1 MAKRGDITRARS
13 VKAEFDDAICATTNA
28 GAVIA
33 ERGFRR
39 LNLKRICAD
48 YLPERNDDAKYAST
62 DIAYSTIAAL
72 ITGGKGLKANE
83 ALRLND
89 LDAELFGLDAGLPTE
104 GTIHNA
110 MAEMAGLKP
119 RKFHD
124 AYGEAGRAHPA
135 IDLFGRVKVKPK
147 HRRII
152 PEQPE
157 AALSGNRES
166 LDAFTGAMATRCL
179 KALPHKVV
187 YLDGYVIGFG
197 DATQLE
203 VRGRCFDAAEVDRN
217 GAKALQWATFMVG
230 PVIAAQSLDGGAA
243 FEAHR
248 LSGLI
253 DNAAPVIEPLR
264 GSRGVLGLYDAAY
277 FHNEIL
283 TLHEER
289 DWKYIMSANLH
300 RQKLER
306 EIAPL
311 NDALWSDLGPDDH
324 RGWEAASVTVFK
336 HRPTDWRHET
346 RIVAI
351 RYRPKGE
358 LFWRY
363 TFFATNLGAGDLPK
377 HRVAEF
383 GFGQYVRMLYST
395 KQARED
401 HYKTPLIDLGLHHP
415 PSSRLGINEV
425 FYALASA
432 ASNIAM
438 VLRYRVVKGADR
450 GIRLW
455 RLRAQYF
462 RLAGRLIRGAGTLRV
477 VLFGGGHSPGF
488 KQHWLTAFG
497 EASLI

>member
-1 MAKRGDITRARS
+1 MAKKGDITRARS
-13 VKAEFDDAICATTNA
+13 VKAEFDDSIRATPNA
-28 GAVIA
+28 GSVLV
-33 ERGFRR
+33 ERAFRR
-39 LNLKRICAD
+39 INLKRICAD
-48 YLPERNDDAKYAST
+48 YLPERSDNAHYSAT
-62 DIAYSTIAAL
+62 DPAYSTIAAL

-83 ALRLND
+83 ALRRND
-89 LDAELFGLDAGLPTE
+89 LDAQLFGLEAGLPTE

-110 MAEMAGLKP
+110 MADMAGLKP

-124 AYGEAGRAHPA
+124 AYGEAGHAHPA
-135 IDLFGRVKVKPK
+135 IDLFGRLKRRPK

-157 AALSGNRES
+157 AALSSKREA
-166 LDAFTGAMATRCL
+166 LADFTAAMATRCF

-187 YLDGYVIGFG
+187 YLDNYLVCFG

-203 VRGRCFDAAEVDRN
+203 VRGNCFDAAEVDRN
-217 GAKALQWATFMVG
+217 GAKALQWATLMVG
-230 PVIAAQSLDGGAA
+230 PVIAAQSLNGGAA

-248 LSGLI
+248 LPGLI
-253 DNAAPVIEPLR
+253 DNAAPVIEPLK

-277 FHNEIL
+277 FHDEVL

-289 DWKYIMSANLH
+289 GWKYIMSANLH
-300 RQKLER
+300 RRKLEC

-311 NDALWSDLGPDDH
+311 NDALWSDLGPDDR
-324 RGWEAASVTVFK
+324 RGWAAAGVTVFK
-336 HRPTDWRHET
+336 HRPGDWKHET

-351 RYRPKGE
+351 RYLPKGE

-363 TFFATNLGAGDLPK
+363 TFLATNLSAGDLPK

-383 GFGQYVRMLYST
+383 GFGQYARMLYST

-462 RLAGRLIRGAGTLRV
+462 RLAGRLIRGAGALTV
-477 VLFGGGHSPGF
+477 VLFGGGLSPEF
-488 KQHWLTAFG
+488 KQHWLATFG
-497 EASLI
+497 EAALI

>member
-13 VKAEFDDAICATTNA
+13 VKAEFDDAICATPNA
-28 GAVIA
+28 GSVLV
-33 ERGFRR
+33 ERAFRR
-39 LNLKRICAD
+39 INLKRICAD
-48 YLPERNDDAKYAST
+48 YLPERSDDAQYAST

-72 ITGGKGLKANE
+72 IVGGRGLKANE

-89 LDAELFGLDAGLPTE
+89 LDAELFGLNAGLPTE

-110 MAEMAGLKP
+110 MADMAGLKP
-119 RKFHD
+119 RKFQD
-124 AYGEAGRAHPA
+124 AYGEAGRSHPA
-135 IDLFGRVKVKPK
+135 IDLLGRLKRRPK
-147 HRRII
+147 HRRIMF
-152 PEQPE
+152 EQPE
-157 AALSGNRES
+157 SALSGNRES

-179 KALPHKVV
+179 KALPHKIV
-187 YLDGYVIGFG
+187 YLDNYLVCFG

-203 VRGRCFDAAEVDRN
+203 VRGNCFDAAEVDRN
-217 GAKALQWATFMVG
+217 GAKALQWATLMVG
-230 PVIAAQSLDGGAA
+230 PIIAAQSLDGGAA

-248 LSGLI
+248 LSGLV
-253 DNAAPVIEPLR
+253 DNAVPVIESFK

-277 FHNEIL
+277 FHDEVL

-300 RQKLER
+300 RRKLER

-311 NDALWSDLGPDDH
+311 DDALWSDLGPDDR
-324 RGWEAASVTVFK
+324 RGWAAASVTVFK
-336 HRPTDWRHET
+336 HRPTDWKHET

-351 RYRPKGE
+351 RYLPKGE

-383 GFGQYVRMLYST
+383 GFGQYVRMLYNT

-438 VLRYRVVKGADR
+438 VLRYRVVKGVDR

-455 RLRAQYF
+455 RLRAEYL
-462 RLAGRLIRGAGTLRV
+462 RLAGRLIRGAGALTV
-477 VLFGGGHSPGF
+477 VLFGGGLSARF
-488 KQHWLTAFG
+488 KQRWLLAFG
-497 EASLI
+497 EAALI